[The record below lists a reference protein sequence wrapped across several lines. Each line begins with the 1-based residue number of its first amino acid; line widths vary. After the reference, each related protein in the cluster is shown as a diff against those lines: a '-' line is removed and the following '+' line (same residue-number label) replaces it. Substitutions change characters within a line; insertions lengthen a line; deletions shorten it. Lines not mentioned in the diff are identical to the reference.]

1 MEKLTKVMKNGKL
14 YRILLNVSGYC
25 IIQDLVTNAIEF
37 ADEKE
42 LNFKEGVNENDWHH
56 HQRGCKQTTD
66 R

>member
-25 IIQDLVTNAIEF
+25 IIQDLETNAIEF

-42 LNFKEGVNENDWHH
+42 LDFKEGVNEND
-56 HQRGCKQTTD
+56 
-66 R
+66 